1 MKIQNSPKAFVRAD
15 NEVLIVC
22 PECSFTKNLSAEQ
35 FRHRQNLL
43 KIKCK
48 CGHHFTVQLEFRL
61 HVRKE
66 TEFEGICKFSGTGKG
81 VWDVILVNL
90 SLGGVC
96 LEISGN
102 HGLMVGNEGTLEFN
116 LDDRKAT
123 SILKRI
129 IVKGISA
136 NLVRCEFVE
145 DMAYQKALG
154 FYLKP

>member
-1 MKIQNSPKAFVRAD
+1 MIIQNSPKSFVRSG

-22 PECSFTKNLSAEQ
+22 PECSFSKSLAAVQ

-48 CGHHFTVQLEFRL
+48 CDHTFTVQLEFRL

-66 TEFEGICKFSGTGKG
+66 TELEGICRFSSNGKG
-81 VWDVILVNL
+81 VWQVILVNL

-96 LEISGN
+96 LELHGN
-102 HGLMVGNEGTLEFN
+102 NGLAVGDKGTLEFT
-116 LDDRKAT
+116 LDDRKET
-123 SILKRI
+123 TIIKQI

-136 NLVRCEFVE
+136 NLVRCEFIE
-145 DMAYQKALG
+145 DRAYQKALG
-154 FYLKP
+154 FYLQP